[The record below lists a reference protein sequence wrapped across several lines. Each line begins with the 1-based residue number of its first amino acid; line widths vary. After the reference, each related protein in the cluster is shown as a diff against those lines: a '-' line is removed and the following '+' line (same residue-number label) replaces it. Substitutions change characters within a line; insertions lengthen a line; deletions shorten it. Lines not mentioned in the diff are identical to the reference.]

1 MLKEEVIFAFV
12 IDQAIGVIHP
22 VAIWCEVKLWTIF
35 LVAKFSSWLRN
46 HGTYLILTAV
56 DFITSLFDA
65 SSVVSTLGLLGVLG
79 IIFMETGLLIGLVFP
94 GGEVVFLAG
103 IAASGAGSAVLGD
116 AKLSAPL
123 LFALA
128 PVAAITGGEVGYWFG
143 KKYGRKFFE
152 RPDSRFF
159 NQKMVNTTE
168 KWLLK
173 YGPRKALVF
182 GRFIPFARTLINPVC
197 GVVHLERKLFS
208 TWNAIGAIIWTQV
221 AMGIGYLL
229 GDLIEGS
236 VNKYL
241 YPIIA
246 LIVLVTLVPLDYE
259 TTHGL
264 CTLTLH
270 GTVASDNCQPRPV
283 SSIFAAD
290 RHFFWAAR
298 PSKIAFCNSII
309 NCRLMARANL
319 S

>member
-12 IDQAIGVIHP
+12 VDQTIWVIHP
-22 VAIWCEVKLWTIF
+22 VPFRCEVKLWAIF
-35 LVAKFSSWLRN
+35 LVTKFASWVRN
-46 HGTYLILTAV
+46 HGPYLILTGME
-56 DFITSLFDA
+56 FITNLFDA
-65 SSVVSTLGLLGVLG
+65 SAVVSTLGLIGVLA

-103 IAASGAGSAVLGD
+103 IAASGTGSAVLGD
-116 AKLSAPL
+116 AKLSAPW

-128 PVAAITGGEVGYWFG
+128 PVAAIIGGEVGYWFG
-143 KKYGRKFFE
+143 KKYGRRFFD

-173 YGPRKALVF
+173 YGPRKALIF

-221 AMGIGYLL
+221 AIGIGYLL
-229 GDLIEGS
+229 GDAIEGS

-246 LIVLVTLVPLDYE
+246 LIVLVTLLPLLFE
-259 TTHGL
+259 
-264 CTLTLH
+264 
-270 GTVASDNCQPRPV
+270 
-283 SSIFAAD
+283 IFKE
-290 RHFFWAAR
+290 WQ
-298 PSKIAFCNSII
+298 SK
-309 NCRLMARANL
+309 RYKK
-319 S
+319 